1 MAMEDVSIM
10 VAVPGMT
17 VVEPADPVALAGVV
31 PQLFDKYGNVY
42 LRCARKLVPQIY
54 EEGTDFTVGKA
65 NVLREGTDVTLVAC
79 GIMLAGALN
88 AAEVLAREGI
98 SAAVI
103 DCFTIKPLDEECL
116 AEWAEKTGAVVTA
129 ENQTVIGGLG
139 SMVASCLARKCPVPM
154 EMVGVQDKFGEVGD
168 IPYLQKKFGLT
179 ALDIVA
185 AARKTV
191 ARKGLKRERS

>member
-1 MAMEDVSIM
+1 MASGMSLMGMIPTFNAFATFASRRVYDQVVISCGFAGANVKIFGGDAGITAASNGGTHMAMEDVSIM

-79 GIMLAGALN
+79 GIMLAEALN
-88 AAEVLAREGI
+88 AAEVLAREGF
-98 SAAVI
+98 
-103 DCFTIKPLDEECL
+103 CM
-116 AEWAEKTGAVVTA
+116 
-129 ENQTVIGGLG
+129 QH
-139 SMVASCLARKCPVPM
+139 CP
-154 EMVGVQDKFGEVGD
+154 
-168 IPYLQKKFGLT
+168 
-179 ALDIVA
+179 
-185 AARKTV
+185 
-191 ARKGLKRERS
+191 